1 MQNST
6 IGKGVQENTVELSST
21 GLMPLWMGWVQ
32 SIQKDLML
40 STNMQKIMMLD
51 DEYDQADAQMIVG
64 DRGMEW
70 LKMTM
75 TEQFNTLGIYINP
88 YDVVDATERAKL
100 DNRILGYVQ
109 NGLLTAYDVEKI
121 ISMTSKRE
129 IESYLRYTIAKA
141 IKKQEMMAQQQRMDQ
156 MAIAQANMQS
166 KLQEKQIPAQAQV
179 DAAQQR
185 KEATMYSADKAAEA
199 KKQAT
204 DVNAQTKLMSQ

>member
-1 MQNST
+1 
-6 IGKGVQENTVELSST
+6 
-21 GLMPLWMGWVQ
+21 
-32 SIQKDLML
+32 
-40 STNMQKIMMLD
+40 
-51 DEYDQADAQMIVG
+51 
-64 DRGMEW
+64 
-70 LKMTM
+70 
-75 TEQFNTLGIYINP
+75 
-88 YDVVDATERAKL
+88 VVDATERAKL